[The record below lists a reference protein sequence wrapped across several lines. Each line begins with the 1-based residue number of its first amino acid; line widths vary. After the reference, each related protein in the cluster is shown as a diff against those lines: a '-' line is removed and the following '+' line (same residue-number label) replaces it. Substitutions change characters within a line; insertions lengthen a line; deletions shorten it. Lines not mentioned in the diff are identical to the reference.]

1 LRFKQLIYV
10 SFGFQN
16 FEDLVVGHF
25 YSRAYDILGSCKAY
39 MEGVQVGCFLKGG
52 VQNVNES
59 KGNCSAKFKTGLA
72 EHVNILLKEFERIG
86 VRFVV
91 EGKGNCLS
99 KFKAKFK
106 GGFTLG
112 FWLFVG
118 ILVILLVFSLYLDI

>member
-1 LRFKQLIYV
+1 
-10 SFGFQN
+10 
-16 FEDLVVGHF
+16 VGHF
-25 YSRAYDILGSCKAY
+25 YSRAHDILGSCKAY
-39 MEGVQVGCFLKGG
+39 MEGVQVDCFLKGG

-99 KFKAKFK
+99 KFKAEFERIGVQNVVEGKGNCSRKFK